1 MAYTPHVAC
10 VSLHDID
17 DAESFTAA
25 IVKRSWLMRPSCSQE
40 WEDAI
45 AEGVCIL
52 LELAAG
58 YEEHRPGY
66 ERPGSFRGYAA
77 KYLPLR
83 LDAWWLRQHREHQ
96 VKRTSD
102 GRRVVEFG
110 ESCLSADAFVAER
123 DLAVLSS
130 HGGVPRHVD
139 LEPRQPVASGWQP
152 PQLVHDAICHG
163 LPTYLHDQARG
174 VLAQLEV
181 GYSVQETAWLL
192 GMRRPD
198 VEEIRGSVASALV
211 DLGAR
216 PAAVP
221 TLALPVPASGAYRP
235 VRRAA
240 RAAA

>member
-1 MAYTPHVAC
+1 MPL

-17 DAESFTAA
+17 DAHSFAAA
-25 IVKRSWLMRPSCSQE
+25 IVKRSWLLRPTCAQE

-45 AEGVCIL
+45 AEGVCVL

-96 VKRTSD
+96 VRRTSD

-110 ESCLSADAFVAER
+110 EACLSVDVQAHAEAG
-123 DLAVLSS
+123 DVLDS
-130 HGGVPRHVD
+130 HARVPRHLD
-139 LEPRQPVASGWQP
+139 PEPRMAVASGWSP
-152 PQLVHDAICHG
+152 PQTVGEALCAG
-163 LPTYLHDQARG
+163 LPSYLHDRARG
-174 VLAQLEV
+174 VLCCLEE
-181 GYSVQETAWLL
+181 GYSVQETAWRL

-211 DLGAR
+211 GLG
-216 PAAVP
+216 
-221 TLALPVPASGAYRP
+221 TFPASAACP
-235 VRRAA
+235 TMVRLPDAERAVA
-240 RAAA
+240 